1 VSSERG
7 FPWPKSETHKE
18 WRLSRG
24 ARGIGFEVV
33 RRFAQQDMMVVMT
46 LVLAARDLDK
56 AIAAFDTSRSWLML

>member
-1 VSSERG
+1 VALV
-7 FPWPKSETHKE
+7 TD
-18 WRLSRG
+18 G

>member
-1 VSSERG
+1 MSLAAEEGDTSGVAHVTG
-7 FPWPKSETHKE
+7 
-18 WRLSRG
+18 G